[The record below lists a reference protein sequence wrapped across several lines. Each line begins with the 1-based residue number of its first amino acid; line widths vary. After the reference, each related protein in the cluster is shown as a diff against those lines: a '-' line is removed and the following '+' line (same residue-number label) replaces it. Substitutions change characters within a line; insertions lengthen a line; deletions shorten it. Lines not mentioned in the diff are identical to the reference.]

1 MNLYIINC
9 EITNTSARYLL
20 KHLHLYNDQPCDIV
34 EIINS
39 TSQNVQNIKSGYLS
53 KLTIGKLKYQL
64 NNGLKRSYHQNDFDV
79 IYYLIQTQQI
89 NYKDIIYR
97 IRLNN
102 AYKCLQVLIEQGIN
116 VNIPDDDDGET
127 PLHKACSFNNVESIK
142 LLLDQG
148 ADVNIQH
155 NYGYTPL
162 YTACS
167 NNSVESVKLL
177 ILNGAN
183 VNIPDNYGR
192 TPLHLACRYNSVEI
206 VKLLLYNGANVNIQD
221 NKGFTPLHLACFSNS
236 VGSVKLLLLN
246 GANVNSQNNDG
257 ETPLQ
262 IAQNNSSKDCIKLL
276 QGLYN

>member
-116 VNIPDDDDGET
+116 VNIPDDDGET

-142 LLLDQG
+142 LLLLNG
-148 ADVNIQH
+148 ANVNIPD
-155 NYGYTPL
+155 NYGSAPL
-162 YTACS
+162 HFACE
-167 NNSVESVKLL
+167 NNIVEVVKLL

-183 VNIPDNYGR
+183 VNIQN
-192 TPLHLACRYNSVEI
+192 I
-206 VKLLLYNGANVNIQD
+206 V
-221 NKGFTPLHLACFSNS
+221 GFTPLQLA
-236 VGSVKLLLLN
+236 LQE
-246 GANVNSQNNDG
+246 GAT
-257 ETPLQ
+257 E
-262 IAQNNSSKDCIKLL
+262 CIKLL
-276 QGLYN
+276 QAL